1 MADLSGDFSKA
12 KKLLFSTQRAVER
25 LETCESSAHT
35 PGELHAIS
43 QDVQNKLR
51 ELQLLHN
58 NLQSAWKAQGGGGGV
73 SNQTVW
79 KQKLEQNEQEY
90 FNLNSCYESFL
101 QRQRSR
107 EMQKQERAELLM
119 RRNNHGAGGSSSG
132 GYGNSSHGGHSEA
145 QMMRSVATSNQVL
158 EDIFGQGSAILA
170 GMSSQRD
177 RLKRAQRKMLDVL
190 NSLGVSENLLRAA
203 ERRMKMDKWI
213 VYIGMFVITIVLYF
227 TWRLIKA

>member
-1 MADLSGDFSKA
+1 MVDLSGDLSKA

-58 NLQSAWKAQGGGGGV
+58 NLRSACK
-73 SNQTVW
+73 SDHSSLSKQTVW

-90 FNLNSCYESFL
+90 YSLSSCYESFL

-107 EMQKQERAELLM
+107 EMQKQERAELLL
-119 RRNNHGAGGSSSG
+119 RRNGGGAGGSSSG
-132 GYGNSSHGGHSEA
+132 FGGGNGGASSEA

-190 NSLGVSENLLRAA
+190 NTLGVSENLLRAA

-213 VYIGMFVITIVLYF
+213 VYVGMFVITLVLYF

>member
-1 MADLSGDFSKA
+1 MADLSGDLSKA

-58 NLQSAWKAQGGGGGV
+58 NLQSAWK
-73 SNQTVW
+73 SDHSSLSKQTVW

-90 FNLNSCYESFL
+90 YNLSSCYESFL

-119 RRNNHGAGGSSSG
+119 RRNGGGGGSSSG
-132 GYGNSSHGGHSEA
+132 FGGGANSEA

-177 RLKRAQRKMLDVL
+177 RLKV
-190 NSLGVSENLLRAA
+190 
-203 ERRMKMDKWI
+203 RR
-213 VYIGMFVITIVLYF
+213 F
-227 TWRLIKA
+227 